1 MKNKILTCIFAA
13 GLVLGLA
20 ACGAKAAGGNEDKVL
35 EDTENAAWVLHG
47 NFELADETVNGW
59 NGKDNDL
66 YEKSKMT
73 AISLKE
79 AKAISASVGE
89 KLASKKV
96 KYLYKYEGAR
106 FGHNDAGWSGKF
118 LDAERNLFQAN
129 GSYAF
134 KAAKVSYDAEEE
146 VYAEQTWIP
155 DPKVSYAESLDGNMF
170 FPRWTETFDED
181 GFSWAQDNF
190 VRSGSGVYTVIV
202 AQYDVSPAYP
212 DTPNYGMA
220 VVKTGDVEGG
230 QAYTPLEKYVP
241 SEHTYGVIGV
251 NSDWEHDVAMT
262 GSGNGPYSANFSI
275 TADCEIKVRADA
287 DWTYS
292 WGWAS
297 VDTEASVKGDKIAV
311 GGGGNIAIKS
321 GDYSLTLTFSGVN
334 AKIVITAVA

>member
-20 ACGAKAAGGNEDKVL
+20 ACGGKAAGGDEDKVL

-59 NGKDNDL
+59 NGKDNEL

-106 FGHNDAGWSGKF
+106 FGHNDAGWTGKF

-190 VRSGSGVYTVIV
+190 VRSGAGVYTVIV
-202 AQYDVSPAYP
+202 AQYDASPAYP
-212 DTPNYGMA
+212 DTPNYGFA

-230 QAYTPLEKYVP
+230 QAYVPLEKFVP
-241 SEHTYGVIGV
+241 GDHTYGVIGL
-251 NSDWEHDVAMT
+251 NGDWSSDIVMARDGENLKWTVEV
-262 GSGNGPYSANFSI
+262 
-275 TADCEIKVRADA
+275 TADAATSFKVRADGEW
-287 DWTYS
+287 DYS
-292 WGWAS
+292 WGFAS
-297 VDTEASVKGDKIAV
+297 VSSDSTYEFTNAD
-311 GGGGNIAIKS
+311 GNIGVEAGTFTVEI
-321 GDYSLTLTFSGVN
+321 TFSGVN
-334 AKIVITAVA
+334 GTIKLIA